1 MAEYVEPEAS
11 ARPSLASQ
19 FFQLSLTI
27 DCGRINASTGL
38 LKPNPYVEVTVD
50 GKPPKKTETVK
61 STYQPRWNESITV
74 LVTPYS
80 KILFRLYDHSTFK
93 KDALLGEHTL
103 NLFNVLKTRD
113 GKCQNSTMSLEMQVS
128 SSNNEAKV
136 NNGHNS
142 KIGELVIVL
151 DGLSIDMKAVAST
164 SPPVAVSV
172 VPSPFPPEP
181 EPRGHLTNS
190 SSKQRRRTA
199 GDSAE
204 RLPPLA
210 KTQSASAGGRGSSST
225 SSLNNTAPSAA
236 SSSGTPTASNH
247 GESLEASR
255 FPPVTS
261 SSFES
266 PCNSGTSSRE
276 LTPPG
281 LTTLHLQH
289 LPTVG
294 GRRLLLPPIHQT
306 IGQL

>member
-11 ARPSLASQ
+11 PRPSLASQ

-27 DCGRINASTGL
+27 ECGRINASTGL

-113 GKCQNSTMSLEMQVS
+113 GKCQNSTMSLEMQA
-128 SSNNEAKV
+128 SSNNETKMS
-136 NNGHNS
+136 NGNS

-181 EPRGHLTNS
+181 ESRNLT
-190 SSKQRRRTA
+190 
-199 GDSAE
+199 
-204 RLPPLA
+204 A
-210 KTQSASAGGRGSSST
+210 KY
-225 SSLNNTAPSAA
+225 
-236 SSSGTPTASNH
+236 
-247 GESLEASR
+247 
-255 FPPVTS
+255 
-261 SSFES
+261 
-266 PCNSGTSSRE
+266 E
-276 LTPPG
+276 L
-281 LTTLHLQH
+281 
-289 LPTVG
+289 
-294 GRRLLLPPIHQT
+294 
-306 IGQL
+306 

>member
-1 MAEYVEPEAS
+1 MAEYVDPEAS
-11 ARPSLASQ
+11 TRPNLASQ

-61 STYQPRWNESITV
+61 STYQPRWAESITV

-136 NNGHNS
+136 VQNGNS
-142 KIGELVIVL
+142 GKIGELVIVL

-181 EPRGHLTNS
+181 ESRNLTSRYGFITCFSRILNFQLWVSFQERKIVFLIKNNS
-190 SSKQRRRTA
+190 
-199 GDSAE
+199 DCVSA
-204 RLPPLA
+204 
-210 KTQSASAGGRGSSST
+210 
-225 SSLNNTAPSAA
+225 N
-236 SSSGTPTASNH
+236 
-247 GESLEASR
+247 
-255 FPPVTS
+255 
-261 SSFES
+261 SF
-266 PCNSGTSSRE
+266 RE
-276 LTPPG
+276 
-281 LTTLHLQH
+281 
-289 LPTVG
+289 
-294 GRRLLLPPIHQT
+294 
-306 IGQL
+306 